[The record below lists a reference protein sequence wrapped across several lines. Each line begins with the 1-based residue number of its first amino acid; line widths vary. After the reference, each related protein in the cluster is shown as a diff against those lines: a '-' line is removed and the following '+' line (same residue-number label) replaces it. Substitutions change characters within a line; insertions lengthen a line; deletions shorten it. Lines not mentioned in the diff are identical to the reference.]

1 MVQLDNL
8 IIVSQLQ
15 FLLFFFLGYFF
26 FLKKILPI
34 ISIELKFKQKVLL
47 HHMNW
52 LYNNINKLVFYR
64 TSSFTLLARFKSYV
78 DFFYYNVSTKRN
90 IFYGVYGIDLL
101 SIKSQYLNRRKI

>member
-34 ISIELKFKQKVLL
+34 ISMELKFKQKLL
-47 HHMNW
+47 LSHMNW
-52 LYNNINKLVFYR
+52 LSNNINKLIFYKR
-64 TSSFTLLARFKSYV
+64 SYFNLLVKFKSLLE
-78 DFFYYNVSTKRN
+78 FFNTFIKKRN
-90 IFYGVYGIDLL
+90 FFYGVYDIDLL
-101 SIKSQYLNRRKI
+101 SIRYQYLNRR